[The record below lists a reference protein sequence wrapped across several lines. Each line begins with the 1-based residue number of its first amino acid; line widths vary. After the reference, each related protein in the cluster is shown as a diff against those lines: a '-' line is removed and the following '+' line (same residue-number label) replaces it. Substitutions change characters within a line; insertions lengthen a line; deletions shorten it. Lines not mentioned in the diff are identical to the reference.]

1 MSPVAARLSRH
12 ARAVPPTVLLTALG
26 ASALTAIAVLAG
38 SRLGLTALLLV
49 VPAAL
54 AGAAARRRV
63 DVRQS
68 GLMHLAHIDP
78 LTGLGNSRLLRSRL
92 DYELSR
98 HRRMRRRLTVF
109 ILDIDGFKQVND
121 RFGHV
126 AGDEVLREIARQLQ
140 RTCRE
145 QDTVVRQGGDE
156 FCVLAPETGW
166 REAERLAERLGY
178 AIARAVG
185 GLQGLTASIGF
196 AVFPDEGATAEVLIA
211 RADANE
217 TDAKRRARQ
226 ARPALERTA
235 A

>member
-1 MSPVAARLSRH
+1 MSPVAARAVRH
-12 ARAVPPTVLLTALG
+12 ARAVPLAALG
-26 ASALTAIAVLAG
+26 AAALTAIAVVAG
-38 SRLGLTALLLV
+38 SRLGTTALVLV
-49 VPAAL
+49 FPAAL
-54 AGAAARRRV
+54 VGAAVRRRV
-63 DVRQS
+63 DARQS

-78 LTGLGNSRLLRSRL
+78 LTGLGNARQLRSRL
-92 DYELSR
+92 DYELAR

-109 ILDIDGFKQVND
+109 ALDLDGFKQVND
-121 RFGHV
+121 RFGHL

-178 AIARAVG
+178 AVARAVG
-185 GLQGLTASIGF
+185 GLEGLTASIGF

-211 RADANE
+211 KADGNQ
-217 TDAKRRARQ
+217 TDAKRRSRD
-226 ARPALERTA
+226 ARPVLERPA

>member
-1 MSPVAARLSRH
+1 MHVAHLA
-12 ARAVPPTVLLTALG
+12 ALTAL
-26 ASALTAIAVLAG
+26 AH
-38 SRLGLTALLLV
+38 
-49 VPAAL
+49 
-54 AGAAARRRV
+54 ARE
-63 DVRQS
+63 
-68 GLMHLAHIDP
+68 
-78 LTGLGNSRLLRSRL
+78 LRTRL

-98 HRRMRRRLTVF
+98 HRRMRRRLAVF
-109 ILDIDGFKQVND
+109 ALDLDGFKQVND

-145 QDTVVRQGGDE
+145 QDRVVRQGGDE

-226 ARPALERTA
+226 ARPGLERRRA